1 MDSRIVTPRASRSRM
16 AGLLASSLPFLVAA
30 LMVVFASGMMAQ
42 AKSGPSH
49 KTVIIK
55 AMQFQPHTL
64 TLRAGDVVEWK
75 NEDIY
80 IHTATADDGTFNSG
94 PIAPG
99 KSWSTTI
106 TKVGTI
112 AYHCTP
118 HPDMTA
124 ELIVQPRGTK
134 SK

>member
-1 MDSRIVTPRASRSRM
+1 MDSSILTQRADRSRV
-16 AGLLASSLPFLVAA
+16 AGLLAPSLSFLVLA
-30 LMVVFASGMMAQ
+30 LIVVFSSSVLAQ
-42 AKSGPSH
+42 SKHEPSH

-55 AMQFQPHTL
+55 QMQFQPRTL
-64 TLRAGDVVEWK
+64 TLKAGDTVEWK

-80 IHTATADDGTFNSG
+80 IHTATADNGAFNSG

-124 ELIVQPRGTK
+124 KLIVQPRGTNPK
-134 SK
+134 